1 MSSRTPIILLLAFA
15 EGGALLS
22 YQLVCARLLSPWFG
36 TSVQVWSSVLGMTL
50 AGLAVGYAWGA
61 SMAEK
66 VNSARTITLLLAS
79 ASIFLI
85 SLPWWNSFLQDSL
98 GAMPLRIGILISCLI
113 LISPLMMLLGTFS
126 PLSISLLE
134 RIGYPAHRAA
144 GIIFGT
150 STVGGV
156 VYALVVALWIAPT
169 YGLALSCHLLGFLLL
184 GAVLLFALSLS
195 AKKSTPA
202 TRMKRS

>member
-1 MSSRTPIILLLAFA
+1 MPSHTPIILLLAFA

-36 TSVQVWSSVLGMTL
+36 TSVEVWSSVLGMTL

-61 SMAEK
+61 SMA
-66 VNSARTITLLLAS
+66 VHANPARRITLLLTS

-85 SLPWWNSFLQDSL
+85 SLPWWSSFLQNLL
-98 GAMPLRIGILISCLI
+98 GAMPLRAGSLLSCLI

-126 PLSISLLE
+126 PLSIALLE
-134 RIGYPAHRAA
+134 RAGYPAHRAA
-144 GIIFGT
+144 GIVFGT

-156 VYALVVALWIAPT
+156 AYALAIALWIAPT
-169 YGLALSCHLLGFLLL
+169 YGLAFSCRTLGLLL
-184 GAVLLFALSLS
+184 LAAVLFFASRLS
-195 AKKSTPA
+195 KKQTSA
-202 TRMKRS
+202 TRPNKT